1 MENNKNINLSRKQ
14 NTIQFFKFIA
24 FSCSAGIIQAIS
36 FTILNEKT
44 NMPYWP
50 CYLIALT
57 LSVLYNFTVNRR
69 YTFKSAN
76 NIPKAMLLVAAFY
89 CVFTP
94 LSTWWGEALT
104 NAGWNEYIV
113 LFGTMLTNLVTEFLY
128 DRFVVF
134 RKSIYTNKLAQKE
147 MEKYR
152 CQGD

>member
-1 MENNKNINLSRKQ
+1 VENNKNINLSRKQ

-113 LFGTMLTNLVTEFLY
+113 LFGTMLTNLITEFLY